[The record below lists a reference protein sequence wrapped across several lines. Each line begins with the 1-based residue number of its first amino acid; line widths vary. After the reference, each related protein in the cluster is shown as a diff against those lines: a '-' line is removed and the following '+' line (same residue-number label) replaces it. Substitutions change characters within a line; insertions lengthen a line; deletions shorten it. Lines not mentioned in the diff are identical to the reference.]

1 MSGKT
6 ISIAKGKGSI
16 QHNNRKFETPN
27 IDCSRVK
34 DNIIYVKQDIKEAYQ
49 QIFGKSV
56 EEYNAR
62 QKKKCRRIN
71 DYYEKIRQSK
81 NGEELFHEVVVQ
93 VGDMTDSG
101 YGTDDFNKCRQVLDN
116 YMRDFIER
124 NSHIHV
130 FNAVMHLDEQTPH
143 LHISF
148 IPIGEGYK
156 TGMNVRNSL
165 NKSMEAYS
173 VGDKVGILGWY
184 ERERA
189 VLTECANRYGIEI
202 TQKNERRERLSVSEY
217 KKTMREVER
226 LTEAKNNLKNDIKE
240 LEHKKIE
247 SIEQKKELE
256 ELSPKKRLGYVS
268 IEDYE
273 ELKKVAENY
282 QSKLKLIEVE
292 NKELK
297 QEVAENK
304 ANQQRAAK
312 EVKELKQELFE
323 IKQTNKELVKG
334 REDFEKS
341 VKSDYD
347 LKFQHAQ
354 QDLAIE
360 KFELGKKIA
369 NLTMDVEFEKQM
381 NRGLVKRLEEAMEEK
396 KTLIER
402 VMNEWKV
409 KYEELDNTWKEKY
422 SKLEN
427 AFNEMKQKFDDYRQ
441 KAMNVLDW
449 RNEFLKKHNLLEK
462 WKIFSNEKIEDKVM
476 REKFEKET
484 KEKYHYHSDEFIES
498 EVNRKMEMFK
508 KAREEDRRLEK
519 LKVDDP
525 QAYEQEMFARAEL
538 ERINA
543 LRFGQSKSRGQ
554 SLGR

>member
-1 MSGKT
+1 MSEKT

-27 IDCSRVK
+27 IDRLRVK

-62 QKKKCRRIN
+62 QKKKCRRID

-116 YMRDFIER
+116 YMSDFIER

-184 ERERA
+184 ERERE

-202 TQKNERRERLSVSEY
+202 TQKNEHRERLSVSEY
-217 KKTMREVER
+217 KQTMREVER
-226 LTEAKNNLKNDIKE
+226 LTEAKNDLKNDIKE

-247 SIEQKKELE
+247 SVEQKKELE
-256 ELSPKKRLGYVS
+256 ELAPKKRLGHVPV
-268 IEDYE
+268 EDYE

-282 QSKLKLIEVE
+282 QSKLKLTEFE
-292 NKELK
+292 NEDLK
-297 QEVAENK
+297 WEI
-304 ANQQRAAK
+304 K
-312 EVKELKQELFE
+312 EVRRDNQKAVKEVLELKQELFE
-323 IKQTNKELVKG
+323 SKQANKELRKEREEFKKQIESSVEQKYQHQLNSLKLDVKL
-334 REDFEKS
+334 E
-341 VKSDYD
+341 
-347 LKFQHAQ
+347 
-354 QDLAIE
+354 QD
-360 KFELGKKIA
+360 
-369 NLTMDVEFEKQM
+369 M
-381 NRGLVKRLEEAMEEK
+381 NRGLTKKLEEVREEK
-396 KTLIER
+396 KTLVER
-402 VMNEWKV
+402 VTNEWKA

-422 SKLEN
+422 SKLEKT
-427 AFNEMKQKFDDYRQ
+427 FNNVKHKIDVYKQQFTLAVNWGREFVAKNRLSKDDY
-441 KAMNVLDW
+441 D
-449 RNEFLKKHNLLEK
+449 EFLKERKQEYNRTYKEADQKVRRNMRYSFGDEKEILEQ
-462 WKIFSNEKIEDKVM
+462 IDKVAINKLTSNQKV
-476 REKFEKET
+476 REDGYRLERLKVEDPEAYAVEIAERRRFELEQ
-484 KEKYHYHSDEFIES
+484 
-498 EVNRKMEMFK
+498 RKLRQRY
-508 KAREEDRRLEK
+508 AREQD
-519 LKVDDP
+519 
-525 QAYEQEMFARAEL
+525 Y
-538 ERINA
+538 
-543 LRFGQSKSRGQ
+543 GQ
-554 SLGR
+554 SL

>member
-27 IDCSRVK
+27 IDRLRVK
-34 DNIIYVKQDIKEAYQ
+34 DNITYVKQDIKEAYQ
-49 QIFGKSV
+49 QIFGKAV

-62 QKKKCRRIN
+62 QKKKCRRID

-101 YGTDDFNKCRQVLDN
+101 YGTDDFNKCRQVLDD
-116 YMRDFIER
+116 YMRDYCER
-124 NSHIHV
+124 NPHIHV

-148 IPIGEGYK
+148 IPIGEGYR

-189 VLTECANRYGIEI
+189 VLTERANRYGIEI
-202 TQKNERRERLSVSEY
+202 TQKNERRRDLSLKEY
-217 KKTMREVER
+217 KESMREIER
-226 LTEAKNNLKNDIKE
+226 LTEAKNELKNDIKE
-240 LEHKKIE
+240 LEYKKTE

-256 ELSPKKRLGYVS
+256 ELAPKKRLGHVPV
-268 IEDYE
+268 EDYE

-292 NKELK
+292 NRELK
-297 QEVAENK
+297 QEI
-304 ANQQRAAK
+304 K
-312 EVKELKQELFE
+312 EVRIDNQKVVKEISELKQELFE
-323 IKQTNKELVKG
+323 SKQETKQLRKE
-334 REDFEKS
+334 REEFKEKTE
-341 VKSDYD
+341 
-347 LKFQHAQ
+347 Q
-354 QDLAIE
+354 AIE
-360 KFELGKKIA
+360 QKYQYQFNSLK
-369 NLTMDVEFEKQM
+369 LDVEIEKQM
-381 NRGLVKRLEEAMEEK
+381 NRGLVKKLEEVREEK

-402 VMNEWKV
+402 VTNEWKA

-422 SKLEN
+422 SQLGRAYKALE
-427 AFNEMKQKFDDYRQ
+427 QKYNTLSKGWEQ
-441 KAMNVLDW
+441 KYNQLNQTW
-449 RNEFLKKHNLLEK
+449 EQKIERLEELKKGTSEFLKENNLIELCNNFLKDRRARIREEK
-462 WKIFSNEKIEDKVM
+462 LRQSI
-476 REKFEKET
+476 EKEIRRNP
-484 KEKYHYHSDEFIES
+484 YIG
-498 EVNRKMEMFK
+498 
-508 KAREEDRRLEK
+508 EEQIPTILQKRLEEAK
-519 LKVDDP
+519 K
-525 QAYEQEMFARAEL
+525 
-538 ERINA
+538 
-543 LRFGQSKSRGQ
+543 KSRVLHHPEISQNQSQ

>member
-27 IDCSRVK
+27 IDCQRVK
-34 DNIIYVKQDIKEAYQ
+34 DNITYVKQDIREAYHQ
-49 QIFGKSV
+49 VFGKAV
-56 EEYNAR
+56 ADYNAK
-62 QKKKCRRIN
+62 QKRKDRRID
-71 DYYEKIRQSK
+71 DYYEKVRQSK
-81 NGEELFHEVVVQ
+81 NGEQLFHEIVVQ

-116 YMRDFIER
+116 YMSDFIER

-156 TGMNVRNSL
+156 RGLAVKNSL
-165 NKSMEAYS
+165 NKSMEAYG
-173 VGDKVGILGWY
+173 VGEKPGILGWY
-184 ERERA
+184 ERERE
-189 VLTECANRYGIEI
+189 VLTECANRHGIKI
-202 TQKNERRERLSVSEY
+202 MQKNERRQDLSLKEY
-217 KKTMREVER
+217 KQAMREVER
-226 LTEAKNNLKNDIKE
+226 LTELKNELKNDIKE

-256 ELSPKKRLGYVS
+256 ELAPKKRLGYVPV
-268 IEDYE
+268 EEYE
-273 ELKKVAENY
+273 ELKQVAQNY
-282 QSKLKLIEVE
+282 QSKLTLIEVE

-297 QEVAENK
+297 QEI
-304 ANQQRAAK
+304 K
-312 EVKELKQELFE
+312 EVKVKEQKVVKEAKELKQELFE
-323 IKQTNKELVKG
+323 SKQANKELRKE
-334 REDFEKS
+334 REDFKKQIENS
-341 VKSDYD
+341 VEQKYQHQLDS
-347 LKFQHAQ
+347 LKLDVKIE
-354 QDLAIE
+354 QD
-360 KFELGKKIA
+360 
-369 NLTMDVEFEKQM
+369 M
-381 NRGLVKRLEEAMEEK
+381 NRGLTKKLEEVREEK
-396 KTLIER
+396 KTLVER
-402 VMNEWKV
+402 VTNEWKA

-422 SKLEN
+422 SKLES
-427 AFNEMKQKFDDYRQ
+427 AFNGMKQKFDDYKQ
-441 KAMNVLDW
+441 KAMNVFDW
-449 RNEFLKKHNLLEK
+449 RNEFLEKHNLLEK
-462 WKIFSNEKIEDKVM
+462 WKVFSNDKIEDNVM
-476 REKFEKET
+476 REKFEKQT

-525 QAYEQEMFARAEL
+525 QAYKQEMFARAES